1 MNKILIADVI
11 KASYDEFKDQRDLD
25 ILDLIEKFK
34 ISEEDASY
42 LYDNFDKNRWEDVIN
57 TADELNVD
65 ITDIDQEDIDNVE
78 EMGASGSIGSSMG
91 DIEYEYDPD
100 SDAYEVD
107 ISFNRG
113 GSANYQLDSDAL
125 LEFDAGGGTY
135 YNANIRGN

>member
-1 MNKILIADVI
+1 MKKIMIADI
-11 KASYDEFKDQRDLD
+11 LKAVEYDKEQEIIAISER
-25 ILDLIEKFK
+25 FK
-34 ISEEDASY
+34 ISIEEADY
-42 LYDNFDKNRWEDVIN
+42 LYSNFDKNRWEDVIN

-65 ITDIDQEDIDNVE
+65 VTDIDEEDIDNVE

-91 DIEYEYDPD
+91 DIEYEYDPE

-107 ISFNRG
+107 INFNRG
-113 GSANYQLDSDAL
+113 GSANYQLDSDTL

>member
-1 MNKILIADVI
+1 MKKILIADVI

-25 ILDLIEKFK
+25 ILDIIERFK
-34 ISEEDASY
+34 ISEEHASY

-57 TADELNVD
+57 TADELKVD
-65 ITDIDQEDIDNVE
+65 ITDVDEEDIDNVE

-91 DIEYEYDPD
+91 DIEYEYDPA
-100 SDAYEVD
+100 SDEYNVD
-107 ISFNRG
+107 INFNRG
-113 GSANYQLDSDAL
+113 GSANYQLDPDSL

>member
-1 MNKILIADVI
+1 MIADI
-11 KASYDEFKDQRDLD
+11 LKAVEYDKEQEIIAISER
-25 ILDLIEKFK
+25 FK
-34 ISEEDASY
+34 ISIEEADY
-42 LYDNFDKNRWEDVIN
+42 LYSNFDKNRWEDVIN

-65 ITDIDQEDIDNVE
+65 ITDIDEEDIDNVE

-91 DIEYEYDPD
+91 DIEYEYDPE

-107 ISFNRG
+107 INFNRG
-113 GSANYQLDSDAL
+113 GSANYQLDSDTL

>member
-1 MNKILIADVI
+1 MKKIMIADI
-11 KASYDEFKDQRDLD
+11 HKAVEYDKEQEIIAISER
-25 ILDLIEKFK
+25 FK
-34 ISEEDASY
+34 ISIEEADY
-42 LYDNFDKNRWEDVIN
+42 LYSNFDKNRWEDVIN

-65 ITDIDQEDIDNVE
+65 ITDIDEEDIDNVE

-91 DIEYEYDPD
+91 DIEYEYDPE

-107 ISFNRG
+107 INFNRG
-113 GSANYQLDSDAL
+113 GSANYQLDSDTL

>member
-1 MNKILIADVI
+1 MKKILIADVI
-11 KASYDEFKDQRDLD
+11 KAVEFDKEQE
-25 ILDLIEKFK
+25 IIA
-34 ISEEDASY
+34 ISERFNISIEDADY
-42 LYDNFDKNRWEDVIN
+42 LYSNFDKNRWEDVIKA
-57 TADELNVD
+57 ADELNVD
-65 ITDIDQEDIDNVE
+65 ITNIDQKDIDNVE

-91 DIEYEYDPD
+91 DIEYQYDAD

-113 GSANYQLDSDAL
+113 GSANYQLDPDTL

>member
-1 MNKILIADVI
+1 MKKIMIADI
-11 KASYDEFKDQRDLD
+11 LKAVEYDKEQEIIAISER
-25 ILDLIEKFK
+25 FK
-34 ISEEDASY
+34 ISIEEADY
-42 LYDNFDKNRWEDVIN
+42 LYSNFDKNRWEDVIN

-65 ITDIDQEDIDNVE
+65 VTDIDEEDIDNVE

-91 DIEYEYDPD
+91 DIEYECDPE

-107 ISFNRG
+107 INFNRG
-113 GSANYQLDSDAL
+113 GSANYQLDSDTL

>member
-1 MNKILIADVI
+1 MIADLI
-11 KASYDEFKDQRDLD
+11 KATEYEKEQEIIAMSERFNID
-25 ILDLIEKFK
+25 IKYAD
-34 ISEEDASY
+34 Y
-42 LYDNFDKNRWEDVIN
+42 LYSNFDENRWEYVIN
-57 TADELNVD
+57 TANDLGID
-65 ITDIDQEDIDNVE
+65 ITDIDEEDIDNVE

-107 ISFNRG
+107 INFNRG
-113 GSANYQLDSDAL
+113 GSATYQLDPDTL

>member
-1 MNKILIADVI
+1 MKKILIADVI
-11 KASYDEFKDQRDLD
+11 KSVEFDKEQE
-25 ILDLIEKFK
+25 IIA
-34 ISEEDASY
+34 ISERFNIDIEDADY
-42 LYDNFDKNRWEDVIN
+42 LYSNFDKNRWEDVIN

-65 ITDIDQEDIDNVE
+65 ITDIDEEDIDNVE
-78 EMGASGSIGSSMG
+78 EMGSSGSIGSSMG

-113 GSANYQLDSDAL
+113 GSANYQLDPDAL

>member
-1 MNKILIADVI
+1 MKKIMIADI
-11 KASYDEFKDQRDLD
+11 LKAVEYDKEQEIIAISER
-25 ILDLIEKFK
+25 FK
-34 ISEEDASY
+34 ISIEEADY
-42 LYDNFDKNRWEDVIN
+42 LYSNFDKNRWEDVIN

-65 ITDIDQEDIDNVE
+65 ITDIDEEDIDNVE

-91 DIEYEYDPD
+91 DIEYEYDPE

-107 ISFNRG
+107 INFNRG
-113 GSANYQLDSDAL
+113 GSANYQLDSDTL

>member
-1 MNKILIADVI
+1 MKKILIADVI
-11 KASYDEFKDQRDLD
+11 KAAEYDKEQE
-25 ILDLIEKFK
+25 IIA
-34 ISEEDASY
+34 ISERFNIDLEDADY
-42 LYDNFDKNRWEDVIN
+42 LYSNFDKNRWEDVIN

-65 ITDIDQEDIDNVE
+65 ITDIDEEDIDNVE

-107 ISFNRG
+107 INFNRG
-113 GSANYQLDSDAL
+113 GSANYQLDPDAL

>member
-1 MNKILIADVI
+1 MKKILIADVI
-11 KASYDEFKDQRDLD
+11 KAVEFDKEQE
-25 ILDLIEKFK
+25 IIA
-34 ISEEDASY
+34 ISERFNISIEDADY
-42 LYDNFDKNRWEDVIN
+42 LYSNFDKNRWEDVIN
-57 TADELNVD
+57 AADELNVD
-65 ITDIDQEDIDNVE
+65 ITDIDEEDIDNVE

-113 GSANYQLDSDAL
+113 GSANYQLDPDTL

>member
-1 MNKILIADVI
+1 MKKILIADVI

-34 ISEEDASY
+34 ISEADASY

-57 TADELNVD
+57 AADELNVD
-65 ITDIDQEDIDNVE
+65 ITDIDEEDIHNVE

-91 DIEYEYDPD
+91 DIEYEYDPETD
-100 SDAYEVD
+100 SYEVD
-107 ISFNRG
+107 INFNRG
-113 GSANYQLDSDAL
+113 GSANYQLDPDAL

>member
-1 MNKILIADVI
+1 MIADI
-11 KASYDEFKDQRDLD
+11 LKAVEYDKEQEIIAISER
-25 ILDLIEKFK
+25 FK
-34 ISEEDASY
+34 ISIEEADY
-42 LYDNFDKNRWEDVIN
+42 LYSNFDKNRWEDVIN

-65 ITDIDQEDIDNVE
+65 VTDIDEEDIDNVE

-91 DIEYEYDPD
+91 DIEYEYDPE

-107 ISFNRG
+107 INFNRG
-113 GSANYQLDSDAL
+113 GSANYQLDSDTL